1 MQSFLIGNYY
11 DGSAIIWGMNSQT
24 IIAVVVVIGVTL
36 FSMILHELM
45 HGLTAYWLG
54 DDTAKVNGRLTLNP
68 LKHIDPW
75 LTIILP
81 VILVLTNMPVFGG
94 AKPVPYNPN
103 KVRGGEWGAALV
115 AIAGPLT
122 NLVLAFICFLLLAVL
137 LRGGVNAP
145 GIVITILSYGVSVNL
160 GFFAFNILPIL
171 PLDGSRVLYAVAPE
185 GFQRVMDGIERM
197 GLLLIFIIVL
207 VASPLLSQLLTLII
221 NGVMDAFTAVVCAIM
236 PNSGLCN
243 IYQVVGLLGM

>member
-1 MQSFLIGNYY
+1 MVGQTVIIVLI
-11 DGSAIIWGMNSQT
+11 
-24 IIAVVVVIGVTL
+24 VIGVTF
-36 FSMILHELM
+36 FSMVLHELM

-68 LKHIDPW
+68 IKHIDPL
-75 LTIILP
+75 LTIVLP
-81 VILVLTNMPVFGG
+81 VLMALAGMPIFGG

-122 NLVLAFICFLLLAVL
+122 NLILAFVCFVVLALIPGSVPAIVQLVL
-137 LRGGVNAP
+137 Y
-145 GIVITILSYGVSVNL
+145 YGLMVNL
-160 GFFAFNILPIL
+160 GFFAFNILPIP

-197 GLLLIFIIVL
+197 GLLLVFVIVL
-207 VASPLLSQLLTLII
+207 VASPLLGQLMNII
-221 NGVMDAFTAVVCAIM
+221 SNGVLSGFAAILS
-236 PNSGLCN
+236 PFDL
-243 IYQVVGLLGM
+243 